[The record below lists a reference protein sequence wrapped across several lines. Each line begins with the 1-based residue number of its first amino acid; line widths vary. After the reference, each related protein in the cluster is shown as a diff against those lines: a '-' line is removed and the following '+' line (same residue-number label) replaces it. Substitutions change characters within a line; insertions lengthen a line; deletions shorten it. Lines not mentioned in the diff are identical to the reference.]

1 MKSKVFVENIQPGQT
16 IQSWFLIRSWDKRT
30 SRDGVDY
37 LALRLADKTGTIEGR
52 VWENISIVSERLTTP
67 FVAVRAVAEVW
78 NGQTLLTVQ
87 DLESLSEDEIDPLAL
102 FESSRWAPTA
112 LLEQLEALVQTS
124 IQSPQIRELL
134 TRVLTDEGL
143 RPRLLQAPA
152 AMKNHHA
159 YRGGLLEHVVSMAR
173 LGLRICAHY
182 QDYYPGLVNA
192 DLVVAG
198 CILHDL
204 AKCSEL
210 DFQADTDYS
219 TEGRLIGHIPL
230 GSEWVTT
237 YASQCN
243 PPLPKDLVLQL
254 KHLVLSHH
262 GKQEY
267 GSPVTP
273 LTAEALVL
281 HHIDM
286 LDSRL
291 NMVQN
296 LRPESVRGNEYWT
309 PYQRS
314 FEGPLYFRGGAAQAW
329 EAKIDAPE
337 LEGPGKK
344 RDTLKDTNLD
354 LFGDTK

>member
-1 MKSKVFVENIQPGQT
+1 M
-16 IQSWFLIRSWDKRT
+16 
-30 SRDGVDY
+30 
-37 LALRLADKTGTIEGR
+37 IEGR
-52 VWENISIVSERLTTP
+52 VWQDISTISQRLTTP
-67 FVAVRAVAEVW
+67 FVAVRAATELW
-78 NGQTLLTVQ
+78 NGQIVLTIQ
-87 DLESLSEDEIDPLAL
+87 DLESLMEDDIDPLAL
-102 FESSRWAPTA
+102 FESSRWAPHDLLA
-112 LLEQLEALVQTS
+112 QLLELIETNVR
-124 IQSPQIRELL
+124 SPQIRELL
-134 TRVLTDEGL
+134 TLVLNDEGL

-159 YRGGLLEHVVSMAR
+159 YRGGLLEHILSMAR
-173 LGLRICAHY
+173 LGVGIAAHY

-192 DLVVAG
+192 DLVIAG
-198 CILHDL
+198 CVLHDL

-210 DFQADTDYS
+210 SFVADTDYS
-219 TEGRLIGHIPL
+219 TEGRLVGHIPM
-230 GSEWVTT
+230 GSEWVST
-237 YASQCN
+237 YANQCN
-243 PPLPKDLVLQL
+243 PRLPEDLILQL

-291 NMVQN
+291 NMVDN
-296 LRPESVRGNEYWT
+296 LRPGTVTSSEYWT

-314 FEGPLYFRGGAAQAW
+314 FDGPLYFRGHLAQAW
-329 EAKIDAPE
+329 EVKPHAAE

-344 RDTLKDTNLD
+344 RDTLNATNTD
-354 LFGDTK
+354 LFGDPK